1 MIRWRTLRPSSAC
14 LNSSLW
20 FSGVRSPSAHAPV
33 ALPACRAGRAG
44 AAPAGRTGEVGA
56 ADTRSVFSR
65 GVPDRITVHYM
76 NPQIALCTHG
86 FPAAVNRVKAGHV
99 SPVTPGTGRSSATF
113 GTEYPDAHTCPSSH
127 HPTRRRPSSPAEPL
141 SARSPSPSPAAA
153 DPGGVPAI
161 PLNTEQETTG
171 SDTGASG
178 FFSYTIQGSQL
189 CYTLDGPR
197 PVAPRRR
204 RRTSTWRRDTSP
216 ARSSSP
222 SPPCRGDDLRDVRVR
237 HPGRRVFADLQANP
251 QEYYVNVHT
260 ATFPGGEV
268 RGQMK

>member
-76 NPQIALCTHG
+76 NPQIALCRRWV
-86 FPAAVNRVKAGHV
+86 PAAVNRVKAGHV

-113 GTEYPDAHTCPSSH
+113 GTEYPDARTCPYP
-127 HPTRRRPSSPAEPL
+127 HPPSPRPCSRWEPRSARWPSPVPPPRTPAASPRSRSTPSRRPPAPTP
-141 SARSPSPSPAAA
+141 APAASSA
-153 DPGGVPAI
+153 
-161 PLNTEQETTG
+161 TR
-171 SDTGASG
+171 
-178 FFSYTIQGSQL
+178 IQGSQL
-189 CYTLDGPR
+189 CYTLEVRGLSLPA
-197 PVAPRRR
+197 VAAHIHKAPRHVAGPIVIPF
-204 RRTSTWRRDTSP
+204 P
-216 ARSSSP
+216 AVP
-222 SPPCRGDDLRDVRVR
+222 SATTFEASACVTPAAALL
-237 HPGRRVFADLQANP
+237 ADLQANP
-251 QEYYVNVHT
+251 KAYYVNVHT

-268 RGQMK
+268 RGQLK